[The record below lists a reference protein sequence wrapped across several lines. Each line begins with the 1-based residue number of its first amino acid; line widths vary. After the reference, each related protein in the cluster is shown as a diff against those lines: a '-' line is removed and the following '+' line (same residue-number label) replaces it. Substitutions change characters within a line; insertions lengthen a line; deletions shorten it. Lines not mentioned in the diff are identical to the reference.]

1 MAARNLLIAAFLLII
16 ALPLLAT
23 LAGVDGGDA
32 AAENRTLAEWP
43 KLEATWPSMAAFPAG
58 ATAWFED
65 HFAFRYPLVRLAG
78 RIRYFGLGV
87 SPAATVVK
95 GRERWLFY
103 ADDAGLDDYLRTTPF
118 EPKALED
125 WRESL
130 VRSQRWLAAQGIA
143 FVFTIEPDKHVLYP
157 ELLPATLKPSA
168 EPARVDQLL
177 GALEGSG
184 VVAVDPRPVLRAGKS
199 RERLYEMTDTHWNE
213 RGAFLAYQQLVAA
226 VRAQAP
232 EVPEAWPR
240 SDFEDAVVREN
251 GMDLAALIGLR
262 DVMHED
268 RLTLRPRRP
277 RRAVTLEPK
286 GGEPWWQEGRV
297 VTEIPGSRLP
307 RAVVFRD
314 SFMARIAPFLSEHF
328 SRVVYL
334 WQTNFEVDDV
344 RAEKPAVVIQEI
356 VGRHL
361 LNVAPYSDAPPAK

>member
-1 MAARNLLIAAFLLII
+1 MAARNLLIAAFLAII
-16 ALPLLAT
+16 ALPLAAT
-23 LAGVDGGDA
+23 LVGIDGGDA
-32 AAENRTLAEWP
+32 AAENRSLAEWP
-43 KLEATWPSMAAFPAG
+43 KLEATWPSLAAFPAG

-95 GRERWLFY
+95 GREGWLFY

-130 VRSQRWLAAQGIA
+130 VRSQRWLEAQGVA
-143 FVFTIEPDKHVLYP
+143 FVFTVEPDKHVLYP
-157 ELLPATLKPSA
+157 ELLPASLKPAAAPS
-168 EPARVDQLL
+168 RSDQLFRR
-177 GALEGSG
+177 LEGSG
-184 VVAVDPRPVLRAGKS
+184 VAAVDPRPALRAAKG

-226 VRAQAP
+226 VREQRP
-232 EVPEAWPR
+232 EVPEAWSR
-240 SDFEDAVVREN
+240 GDFEDALVRQS

-262 DVMHED
+262 DVLHED
-268 RLTLRPRRP
+268 RLILRPLRP

-286 GGEPWWQEGRV
+286 GGEPWWEEGRV
-297 VTEIPGSRLP
+297 VTEIPGSHLP
-307 RAVVFRD
+307 HAVVFRD
-314 SFMARIAPFLSEHF
+314 SFMARMAPFLSEHF
-328 SRVVYL
+328 GRVVYL

-344 RAEKPAVVIQEI
+344 RMEKPAVVIQEI

-361 LNVAPYSDAPPAK
+361 LNVAPYSDAPSPK